1 MKTPNLSPSPVLIA
15 LTLLSSATLSTASG
29 QAINETHKLLAGDG
43 QTNDEFGRTLAVSGS
58 TAISGCWQDDSA
70 AASNSGSA
78 YLYDTNTGSQLAHLV
93 ASDGSRG
100 DQFGCSVGI
109 SGNTAIIGAYYD
121 DDLGFQSGSAYLF
134 DVTTYTEIAKLLPA
148 DGSAS
153 DVFGYSVAISG
164 TTAIVGAPYD
174 DDNGG
179 SGSAY
184 LFDTTTG
191 AQIAK
196 LLPSDGAA
204 DDNFGFSVAISGNIA
219 VVGAVFADPT
229 DSNSGCAYVFD
240 ATTGQELLKLLPDD
254 GAINDE
260 FGVSVAVSGSTA
272 IVGSFHDDDHG
283 SNSGAA
289 YLFDTTS
296 GIQIAKLVADD
307 ATSEDRFGRSV
318 GIIGSTAIIGAHRDD
333 ENGMEAGSAYL
344 FDTTTGSQISKLLP
358 SDPDLGDRFGRAVA
372 ISGDTALVGALR
384 DDDNGMDSGSAYVYG
399 VPSPTVTTYCFG
411 DGSGTPCPCGNT
423 GGPGE
428 GCANSTG
435 SGATLSISGSSSIS
449 ADDLVLS
456 TTGLPVGPGLYFQ
469 GQNAINSGDGIVFG
483 DGLRCAGMDVTRLQ
497 VRWSNGGE
505 AETSIS
511 IATKGG
517 NSAGLT
523 RRYQHWYRDPN
534 GSPCGALFNL
544 SNGYELTWTP

>member
-1 MKTPNLSPSPVLIA
+1 MNNKSIFTSTVFIA
-15 LTLLSSATLSTASG
+15 LALSGSAELTPARG
-29 QAINETHKLLAGDG
+29 QTINETHKLLAWDG
-43 QTNDEFGRTLAVSGS
+43 LTSDEFGRTVGLSGT
-58 TAISGCWQDDSA
+58 TAICGCWQDDA
-70 AASNSGSA
+70 TAASNSGSA
-78 YLYDTNTGSQLAHLV
+78 YLYDTATGTQLAYLV

-100 DQFGCSVGI
+100 DQFGSSVAI

-121 DDLGFQSGSAYLF
+121 DDLGFESGSAYLF
-134 DVTTYTEIAKLLPA
+134 DVTTYTETAKLLPT
-148 DGSAS
+148 DGSAN

-191 AQIAK
+191 TQIAK

-204 DDNFGFSVAISGNIA
+204 GDNFGFSVAISGNVA
-219 VVGAVFADPT
+219 VVGAVFADPIG
-229 DSNSGCAYVFD
+229 SNSGCAYVFD
-240 ATTGQELLKLLPDD
+240 ATTGQELIKLLPDD

-260 FGVSVAVSGSTA
+260 FGVSVAVTGSTA
-272 IVGSFHDDDHG
+272 IVGSFHDDDAG

-296 GIQIAKLVADD
+296 GIQVAKLVAED
-307 ATSEDRFGRSV
+307 ATPEDRFGRSV

-333 ENGMEAGSAYL
+333 ENGLEAGSAYL

-358 SDPDLGDRFGRAVA
+358 SDPGIEDRFGRSVA
-372 ISGDTALVGALR
+372 ISGDTALVGSFR
-384 DDDNGMDSGSAYVYG
+384 DDDNGIDSGSTYVYG

>member
-1 MKTPNLSPSPVLIA
+1 MKSTNLFPSPVLIA
-15 LTLLSSATLSTASG
+15 LALLSSATLTVASG
-29 QAINETHKLLAGDG
+29 QTNESHKLLAGDG
-43 QTNDEFGRTLAVSGS
+43 LASDEFGRTVGVSGT
-58 TAISGCWQDDSA
+58 TAICGCWQDDST

-78 YLYDTNTGSQLAHLV
+78 YLYDTATGSQLAMLL

-100 DQFGCSVGI
+100 DQFGSSVAI
-109 SGNTAIIGAYYD
+109 SGNTAIVGAYYD

-134 DVTTYTEIAKLLPA
+134 DVTTHTELAKLLPA

-164 TTAIVGAPYD
+164 TTAIIGAPYD

-191 AQIAK
+191 NEIAK

-219 VVGAVFADPT
+219 VVGAVFADSS
-229 DSNSGCAYVFD
+229 DHNSGCAYVFD

-296 GIQIAKLVADD
+296 GIQVAKLVADD

-333 ENGMEAGSAYL
+333 ENGVEAGSAYL

-399 VPSPTVTTYCFG
+399 VPAPTVTTYCFG

-435 SGATLSISGSSSIS
+435 SGATLSVSGSSSIS

-523 RRYQHWYRDPN
+523 RRYQHWYRDPH

>member
-523 RRYQHWYRDPN
+523 RRYQHWYRDPH